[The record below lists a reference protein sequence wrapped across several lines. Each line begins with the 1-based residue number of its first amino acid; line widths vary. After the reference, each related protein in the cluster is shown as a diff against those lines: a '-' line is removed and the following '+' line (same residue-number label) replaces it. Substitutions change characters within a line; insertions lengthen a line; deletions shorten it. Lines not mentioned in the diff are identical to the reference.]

1 MPAPVDRFR
10 DNPMGFADDGFILR
24 EAMEQSFGT
33 GLWVHPMAGG
43 HRPGVRI
50 ELSGAENLGAE
61 RHLSGAP
68 RVRSPP
74 RLPARE
80 DRRGSFERREY
91 PHAAPAPTSSRAPC
105 RHTFTIASH
114 ATPFKQD
121 RAGDSAHKTAAADGS
136 CLTRSDGMIQSVMGL
151 GDFEGTKVGLLR
163 GANFQ
168 SSKGRDIVSALS
180 RKGGERG

>member
-1 MPAPVDRFR
+1 MDRFR

-74 RLPARE
+74 RLPAR
-80 DRRGSFERREY
+80 RI
-91 PHAAPAPTSSRAPC
+91 AAVLSSAESIPMPPPLRHRRAP
-105 RHTFTIASH
+105 RA
-114 ATPFKQD
+114 AT
-121 RAGDSAHKTAAADGS
+121 
-136 CLTRSDGMIQSVMGL
+136 
-151 GDFEGTKVGLLR
+151 
-163 GANFQ
+163 
-168 SSKGRDIVSALS
+168 LS
-180 RKGGERG
+180 Q